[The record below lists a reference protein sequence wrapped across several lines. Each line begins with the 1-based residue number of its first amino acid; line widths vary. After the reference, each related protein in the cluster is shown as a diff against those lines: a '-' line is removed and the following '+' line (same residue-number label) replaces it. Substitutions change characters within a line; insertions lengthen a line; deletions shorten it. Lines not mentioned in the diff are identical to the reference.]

1 MVLPTLCQRISKHFW
16 VCTPEFFLE
25 VVEMVEVSAWSI
37 TEKNNRISDAQKE
50 LHWCQ
55 RGDITVFRNHNKVLK
70 AWTNFKWKSQIHP
83 LFLESQ
89 RWGKATGV
97 NKMGLRYLE
106 KKVKKKSK
114 DLGDTRVLS
123 RKNSLL
129 LYQEFFFRQ
138 ISRDESIFIGSQN
151 ALGWKRS

>member
-1 MVLPTLCQRISKHFW
+1 
-16 VCTPEFFLE
+16 
-25 VVEMVEVSAWSI
+25 
-37 TEKNNRISDAQKE
+37 
-50 LHWCQ
+50 
-55 RGDITVFRNHNKVLK
+55 
-70 AWTNFKWKSQIHP
+70 
-83 LFLESQ
+83 
-89 RWGKATGV
+89 
-97 NKMGLRYLE
+97 MGLRYLE

-114 DLGDTRVLS
+114 DLGDTTVLS